1 MSSPEEVV
9 TPVETAIPA
18 PAPVATETPAPKK
31 SLREQFKVLT
41 SFTKQDKGIQ
51 AGAIISGILLGT
63 TALVTPALTGMI
75 GAGVA
80 VAAGA
85 VALKKAW
92 DAPHANKN
100 QMLKKGGLVALGAAG
115 LAAPVLGPLVG
126 TGAALLA
133 GLALLTKTSDTV
145 VNNSSSLGKKAGI
158 NPLTLGVGLGV
169 LTSLPE
175 LLVSVGAMAA
185 GAPAIGIG
193 NIVGSNI
200 ANLLLILGGTAAMKK
215 IDTKKVSWKFNAAA
229 MCASTLVFG
238 AQMVMGTMNPI
249 IGCVLLAGL
258 GGYVWKS
265 IKDAK
270 KAPANDSA
278 PAPSPAPAND
288 ETPAAPKAEEAEH
301 KLPKWAN
308 MTMGLAGVAGLVGAA
323 GFTVA
328 AATAF
333 GVAAGISPAVI
344 GLLAVAI
351 GTSLPEMMVNFKAAR
366 KGETDMAIGNVVGSN
381 IFNLVLIGGMLSLS
395 GAPMP
400 PDLNAKA
407 TTMGLVNTLAFG
419 MSALF
424 TTLAMAKNKDGL
436 NKKHGI
442 IGLGLY
448 AAYTAATFILGKGSA
463 TPPPAPPP
471 PGP

>member
-1 MSSPEEVV
+1 MEPAKDV
-9 TPVETAIPA
+9 TETDAIPPTAVNTDPA
-18 PAPVATETPAPKK
+18 PAPQKK
-31 SLREQFKVLT
+31 SLREHFKLISSHV
-41 SFTKQDKGIQ
+41 KEDKGIQ
-51 AGAIISGILLGT
+51 VGAIVTGILLGT
-63 TALVTPALTGMI
+63 TALVTPVLTGMI

-80 VAAGA
+80 VAAGTY
-85 VALKKAW
+85 ALKKAW

-100 QMLKKGGLVALGAAG
+100 QMLKKGGLAALGVAG

-126 TGAALLA
+126 TGAALVA

-145 VNNSSSLGKKAGI
+145 VNNSSSLGTKAGV
-158 NPLTLGVGLGV
+158 NPMALGVGLGV
-169 LTSLPE
+169 LTSMPE
-175 LLVSVGAMAA
+175 LMVSVGAMVA

-200 ANLLLILGGTAAMKK
+200 ANLLLILGGTAVMKN

-238 AQMVMGTMNPI
+238 SQMVMGTLNPI
-249 IGCVLLAGL
+249 LGCVMLAGF
-258 GGYVWKS
+258 GGYMWKS
-265 IKDAK
+265 IRDAR
-270 KAPANDSA
+270 KAPAET
-278 PAPSPAPAND
+278 PAPATVAAD
-288 ETPAAPKAEEAEH
+288 APAAEASSEH
-301 KLPKWAN
+301 KLPTWAN
-308 MTMGLAGVAGLVGAA
+308 ITLGLAGVAGLVGAA

-344 GLLAVAI
+344 GLLAVAV

-366 KGETDMAIGNVVGSN
+366 KGHTDMALGNILGSN
-381 IFNLVLIGGMLSLS
+381 VFNLVLIGGLLSLT

-407 TTMGLVNTLAFG
+407 TTLGLINTLAFG

-448 AAYTAATFILGKGSA
+448 AAYTAATFFLGKDGA
-463 TPPPAPPP
+463 TVPVPPPPAPKL
-471 PGP
+471 